1 MRLRDLLSLPIALL
15 LAGCGEEN
23 CPALPGGIAYCLQV
37 PASGP
42 RLAALQHVVIEAN
55 GHREILLARIE
66 NGDNKFVFVGLT
78 PLGQTVL
85 TLTWD
90 GKQARA
96 AWPPGMQ
103 PRIEPAVL
111 VAMMQMAL
119 WPVEVTRRGLPSHAD
134 WREDAGRLRLSVD
147 GRAVA
152 EIERR
157 GPAAPYDS
165 IALTLPVAQLVLNIT
180 TLPEED
186 GASSEV
192 SR

>member
-1 MRLRDLLSLPIALL
+1 MRLPGLLVTLITAL

-23 CPALPGGIAYCLQV
+23 CPALPGGITYCLQT
-37 PASGP
+37 PGSGP
-42 RLAALQHVVIEAN
+42 KLAALQHVVIEAN
-55 GHREILLARIE
+55 GHRDVLLARIE
-66 NGDNKFVFVGLT
+66 NGNDKFVFVGLT
-78 PLGQTVL
+78 PVGQTVL

-96 AWPPGMQ
+96 AWPPGVE
-103 PRIEPAVL
+103 PRIAPAAL

-119 WPVEVTRRGLPSHAD
+119 WPVEVTRRGLPRHAV
-134 WREDAGRLRLSVD
+134 WQEDAGRLRLSVD
-147 GRAVA
+147 GQAVV

-157 GPAAPYDS
+157 GQTAPYDS
-165 IALTLPVAQLVLNIT
+165 IALALPAARLGLNIT

-186 GASSEV
+186 SASSEP